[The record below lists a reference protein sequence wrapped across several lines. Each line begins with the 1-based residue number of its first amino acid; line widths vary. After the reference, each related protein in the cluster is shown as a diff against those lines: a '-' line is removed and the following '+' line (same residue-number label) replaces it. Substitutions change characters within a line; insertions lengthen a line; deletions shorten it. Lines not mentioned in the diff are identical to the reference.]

1 MTLIDILFKN
11 YIKNKNNWDINN
23 YKCITTNKD
32 CNYGYIIMSLK
43 DNDLLSANKALK
55 YMMAFTDNLNQLDQ
69 LMDNTIKNLIMQL
82 DFDNEIKIDFTV
94 KDILDN
100 EFIVLIE
107 FYQSFIKEEDNK
119 RDSY

>member
-1 MTLIDILFKN
+1 MTLIDTLFKN

-55 YMMAFTDNLNQLDQ
+55 YMMAFTENLNQLDQ

-107 FYQSFIKEEDNK
+107 FYQHL
-119 RDSY
+119 